1 MCFQGYSSHRTRTLC
16 LSPLLPLE
24 KAFYLA
30 NIIVFHLLLFFLVHV
45 VSKEYE
51 EVLGSN
57 NFLEE
62 GFPFLGI
69 KKDVSDFEWTFWSH
83 WASHGLL
90 WLLLGHVILSWLTL
104 HLMAQL
110 RLCCWL
116 VYGMWGIAWL
126 LGFRGLLVM
135 ILYALAS
142 YVVSWWRSASACWLC
157 NTPSRCGSWTHLAR
171 TAGHA
176 SMTRLVSPMLAAAQ
190 SSTLFWFLLFI
201 FYLPPLPN
209 GPIVCFSDFVAQ
221 VKMPNQRRDQDGL
234 AWAVRRMS
242 RLVCWW
248 LLAET
253 MLHVLHSSA
262 FLHHT
267 QLLQSLSP
275 AVLGGIALAQ
285 VSFFYVKYLVLF
297 GLPSLVM
304 CLDGLKPPPL
314 PRCVTL
320 TYSFTAIWRTFDTG
334 LHQWLVRY
342 IYLPLGGSQTGT
354 LRLLLASAAT
364 FAFVAAWHG
373 GQKDLLLWA
382 GVNWLGVLM
391 EYGVRSLCSK
401 PCVKSWLSAA
411 LHPLSLR
418 RATGLLT
425 AVATIITIWSNLIF
439 FAGTHVGEIY
449 FKMFL
454 AGGPWVLGGML
465 AFLYCCAQLGMEWEN
480 LAAQNHKGSV

>member
-1 MCFQGYSSHRTRTLC
+1 MPWHRTWYHGGAVH
-16 LSPLLPLE
+16 LPVGC
-24 KAFYLA
+24 A
-30 NIIVFHLLLFFLVHV
+30 ILLLAV
-45 VSKEYE
+45 V
-51 EVLGSN
+51 
-57 NFLEE
+57 
-62 GFPFLGI
+62 
-69 KKDVSDFEWTFWSH
+69 
-83 WASHGLL
+83 HGLTWQEL
-90 WLLLGHVILSWLTL
+90 QHGWHESESETYFLIFLLAMTNLRCISFSLDYCNLGTVCVTRPEGVLS
-104 HLMAQL
+104 
-110 RLCCWL
+110 C
-116 VYGMWGIAWL
+116 GINSGDPA
-126 LGFRGLLVM
+126 
-135 ILYALAS
+135 AKQQ
-142 YVVSWWRSASACWLC
+142 VSSACDVLSKVT
-157 NTPSRCGSWTHLAR
+157 NVLLRSS
-171 TAGHA
+171 GHA

-454 AGGPWVLGGML
+454 AGWHITLN
-465 AFLYCCAQLGMEWEN
+465 AFLQEEN
-480 LAAQNHKGSV
+480 LIYL